1 MKGVKVDVFTQK
13 VEFKRTKTTNLATG
27 EVTYGAWNQA
37 EGLWIAFDAPVYDNY
52 ETDTIKVNN
61 KTVTPDT
68 ANETARIDYTAKREN
83 LTEEKVVKR
92 VINIY
97 KDGQK
102 VDQHVQSVTFK
113 RTNIKNLATGEITYG
128 EWDEPS
134 KMLDDYRGPEFENY
148 DSPSNRYVPRTA
160 VSATTEDLEV
170 NMYYT
175 AKVATSIEQKTVV
188 RTIQLHFPDGTFK
201 KVTQQ
206 VTFKREVKT
215 NLATGEKEYG
225 AWDMDKNTL
234 PEYKVDQVENY
245 EPSQSVVEA
254 VVVTPETAGNWT
266 VDIYYNAKIA
276 TEVEQK
282 IVLRRILMHF
292 PDGTVKEVTQQ
303 VMFKREI
310 KTNLATGEKE
320 YGAWDIEEGTLPE
333 YQVEQVENYEPSQ
346 SVVEAMKVTPE
357 TAGNWTVDIYYNA
370 KTTTRTEYYTA
381 KRVISLV
388 KDGKKVD
395 EITQSV
401 LFKREVTKNLATGEE
416 TFSDWSTDNDSWEA
430 FVAPSF
436 ENYVA
441 NIPQLEAVKV
451 DPNTKDTEVTINYT
465 AATKEVQE
473 TRTVKRVINI
483 YRDGKKVDE
492 ITQRVVF
499 TRTNIVNLATGEIT
513 YGAWNEDQKHFA
525 EYEVPEVYGYEPEEK
540 IISAMAVDPEMQD
553 TTANVNYK
561 SIVTTEIEEK
571 VVDRKIILNLPNGM
585 TREHIQSVTFKREVY
600 KNLATGEMTYG
611 AWDIPQAMFEAYQV
625 PGFSGYVASVKHIEA
640 LEVTA
645 DSESTTVV
653 VDYYQQSKEEKDVFR
668 IFNIQVIDGVLPR
681 GKQQYTQ
688 KVTFTRDVYLDANG
702 KVVGHGDWEQTEL
715 MFEDFEIPQREGY
728 ATFRSVIAG
737 QKVTVDSADLE
748 SEITYVAHAN
758 DTETKEVKRKVTI
771 ILPNGS
777 KHEEI
782 QTVTFV
788 RDKVTN
794 QISGK
799 TSYGNWLP
807 ATENSEFPE
816 MVLPDIAGYKPSQTV
831 DRLDVTSDMAN
842 IEVTVTYERD
852 GDAGETTPDAPGN
865 GEVTPDVPGNGET
878 TPDAPNAGETTPDV
892 PGNGEATPDIPDAGE
907 TTPDTPGNGEVT
919 PDTPDAGETTPD
931 VPGNGE
937 AIPDTPDAGETM
949 PDTPGDGEVTPD
961 TPDAGE
967 TTPDTPENGE
977 TPSGT
982 PEAGADSDSDD
993 TDQSDLGM
1001 KPEIGPGQNSPSKM
1015 KNNGSGA
1022 KVPNMANSSADKA
1035 TKNNAAAGTE
1045 LPNLG
1050 DETIGLKGLGALLAA
1065 MACASLFMSATAKKR
1080 KN

>member
-1 MKGVKVDVFTQK
+1 M
-13 VEFKRTKTTNLATG
+13 
-27 EVTYGAWNQA
+27 
-37 EGLWIAFDAPVYDNY
+37 
-52 ETDTIKVNN
+52 
-61 KTVTPDT
+61 
-68 ANETARIDYTAKREN
+68 
-83 LTEEKVVKR
+83 
-92 VINIY
+92 
-97 KDGQK
+97 
-102 VDQHVQSVTFK
+102 
-113 RTNIKNLATGEITYG
+113 
-128 EWDEPS
+128 
-134 KMLDDYRGPEFENY
+134 
-148 DSPSNRYVPRTA
+148 
-160 VSATTEDLEV
+160 
-170 NMYYT
+170 
-175 AKVATSIEQKTVV
+175 
-188 RTIQLHFPDGTFK
+188 
-201 KVTQQ
+201 
-206 VTFKREVKT
+206 
-215 NLATGEKEYG
+215 
-225 AWDMDKNTL
+225 
-234 PEYKVDQVENY
+234 
-245 EPSQSVVEA
+245 
-254 VVVTPETAGNWT
+254 
-266 VDIYYNAKIA
+266 
-276 TEVEQK
+276 
-282 IVLRRILMHF
+282 
-292 PDGTVKEVTQQ
+292 
-303 VMFKREI
+303 
-310 KTNLATGEKE
+310 
-320 YGAWDIEEGTLPE
+320 
-333 YQVEQVENYEPSQ
+333 
-346 SVVEAMKVTPE
+346 
-357 TAGNWTVDIYYNA
+357 
-370 KTTTRTEYYTA
+370 
-381 KRVISLV
+381 
-388 KDGKKVD
+388 
-395 EITQSV
+395 
-401 LFKREVTKNLATGEE
+401 
-416 TFSDWSTDNDSWEA
+416 
-430 FVAPSF
+430 
-436 ENYVA
+436 
-441 NIPQLEAVKV
+441 
-451 DPNTKDTEVTINYT
+451 
-465 AATKEVQE
+465 
-473 TRTVKRVINI
+473 
-483 YRDGKKVDE
+483 
-492 ITQRVVF
+492 
-499 TRTNIVNLATGEIT
+499 
-513 YGAWNEDQKHFA
+513 
-525 EYEVPEVYGYEPEEK
+525 
-540 IISAMAVDPEMQD
+540 
-553 TTANVNYK
+553 
-561 SIVTTEIEEK
+561 
-571 VVDRKIILNLPNGM
+571 
-585 TREHIQSVTFKREVY
+585 
-600 KNLATGEMTYG
+600 
-611 AWDIPQAMFEAYQV
+611 
-625 PGFSGYVASVKHIEA
+625 
-640 LEVTA
+640 
-645 DSESTTVV
+645 
-653 VDYYQQSKEEKDVFR
+653 
-668 IFNIQVIDGVLPR
+668 IDGVLPR

-865 GEVTPDVPGNGET
+865 GEVTPDVPGNGEITPDAPDAGETTPDAPGNGEVTPDVPGNGET

-907 TTPDTPGNGEVT
+907 TT
-919 PDTPDAGETTPD
+919 
-931 VPGNGE
+931 
-937 AIPDTPDAGETM
+937 